1 MALFIIT
8 PTLGWTWPSLVPI
21 AIAVAS
27 GYGYKKLTDT
37 GEHAWLRGRL
47 TREMETLRRVSVP
60 LDEVLADVVGE
71 EVGRDD
77 LLIFERGEIR
87 LIFRRDP
94 RGKFFVE
101 VLGPRQT
108 PAAYLV
114 EEGEKFARELAQEFV
129 YSRVVHEME
138 ARGINVVQERT
149 EEETGDILLEV
160 RRWR

>member
-1 MALFIIT
+1 MALYIIV

-37 GEHAWLRGRL
+37 GQNAWLRGRL
-47 TREMETLRRVSVP
+47 TREMEALRRVSVP
-60 LDEVLADVVGE
+60 LDEIVADLVGE

-77 LLIFERGEIR
+77 LLIFERDEIR
-87 LIFRRDP
+87 LIFRRDA
-94 RGKFFVE
+94 RGKLFVE

-108 PAAYLV
+108 SAAYLA
-114 EEGEKFARELAQEFV
+114 EEAEEFARELVQEFV